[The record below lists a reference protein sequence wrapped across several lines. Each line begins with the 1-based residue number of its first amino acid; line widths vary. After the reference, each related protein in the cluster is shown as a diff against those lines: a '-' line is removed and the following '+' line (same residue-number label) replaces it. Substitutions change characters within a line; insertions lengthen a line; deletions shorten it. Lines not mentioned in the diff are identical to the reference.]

1 MTSGLHEGK
10 SARSTEP
17 LDPVRLL
24 ARVRAVV
31 GTLDMDCLC
40 RSKLNAALEQFENLE
55 TRRQLRT
62 MLLDARHQ
70 AERIAVLLELVGELD
85 TIETDETDLGVYDE
99 ITLLFNDIESA
110 AQAGAADM
118 TKARRLA
125 VAQGAAQAER
135 SK

>member
-1 MTSGLHEGK
+1 MTSRLHEGK
-10 SARSTEP
+10 SACSTEH

-31 GTLDMDCLC
+31 GTLDMDCAC
-40 RSKLNAALEQFENLE
+40 RSELNAALEQFENLE

-62 MLLDARHQ
+62 MLFDARHQ
-70 AERIAVLLELVGELD
+70 AERIAVLLELVGE
-85 TIETDETDLGVYDE
+85 IETIKSDETDLGVFEE
-99 ITLLFNDIESA
+99 ITLLFHDIEAA

-125 VAQGAAQAER
+125 AARGAAQAGR
-135 SK
+135 TT